1 MMAVDRGNLQDDTTC
16 NRHVVMSVS
25 ECTLLLCEA
34 HCSSMLCLCL
44 CLRRYTR
51 NYRAAIHLL
60 ARGAQIDSWKRDNS
74 CVKYLLQVRQLL
86 LERSRAGEK
95 QEAEEG
101 EEEGEDEEGPEETG
115 GGARARWGELT
126 DDSLSPS
133 EAQAILDE
141 VGDVL
146 DSYA

>member
-1 MMAVDRGNLQDDTTC
+1 MKLTAV
-16 NRHVVMSVS
+16 
-25 ECTLLLCEA
+25 LCCA
-34 HCSSMLCLCL
+34 VF

-101 EEEGEDEEGPEETG
+101 EEEGEDDEGPEETG
-115 GGARARWGELT
+115 GGARAGWGELT